1 MSKLQELIDENTAL
15 LEENEQLKN
24 QIRRIKTEISEL
36 RLDLLCRKPNAL
48 GNAQVPAVVKLA
60 WNVLTDR
67 INDGQ

>member
-36 RLDLLCRKPNAL
+36 RLDLLCRKPN
-48 GNAQVPAVVKLA
+48 GF
-60 WNVLTDR
+60 TDCR
-67 INDGQ
+67 GVIDGMQG